1 MANSSEKRKLF
12 CLDESMFLYI
22 PIIIITLILCL
33 VFRVANISGDSMNPT
48 FHDGDKTIIVGLF
61 YTPERGDV
69 IVFNGEKE
77 VGYNSDFIVKRI
89 IALEGDTVKI
99 EDGILYVKEA
109 GSDEFFIVNY
119 VDDTA
124 IPYYDM
130 NEITVPE
137 GEMFVMGDNLIN
149 SLDSRDPK
157 VGTIDTDAI
166 TGKVILRFYSSEDR
180 SLVFDTN
187 FTNNDEK

>member
-22 PIIIITLILCL
+22 PIMIITLIMCL

-130 NEITVPE
+130 NEITVPA

-180 SLVFDTN
+180 SLVFDTD

>member
-48 FHDGDKTIIVGLF
+48 FHDGDKTIIVDLF

-130 NEITVPE
+130 NEITVPA

-180 SLVFDTN
+180 SLVFDTD
-187 FTNNDEK
+187 FTDNDEK